1 MEDHLT
7 SLSAR
12 IKPLKVLGVYF
23 LNAGIHA
30 FNALWPDVEAPMSLP
45 ELVDE
50 LMVSDDRLNEW
61 RESAARVGA
70 DEALS
75 FVLSWYEGINLDVL
89 HTMRLG
95 SKYMTDPELIKKR

>member
-7 SLSAR
+7 ALSAR
-12 IKPLKVLGVYF
+12 IKPLKVLGVDL

-30 FNALWPDVEAPMSLP
+30 FKALWPDVEAPTSLP

-50 LMVSDDRLNEW
+50 LMASEDRLNEW
-61 RESAARVGA
+61 RKSSAGVGA

-89 HTMRLG
+89 
-95 SKYMTDPELIKKR
+95 